1 LKSDTQNTTLELQLI
16 RGCTANDRKSQ
27 EKLYFHYFD
36 KMYAVC
42 AKYAKDESE
51 AISIL
56 NDGFLKV
63 FKNIQHFRNEGS
75 LEGWI
80 RKTIYHS
87 VADHFR
93 LKLNNVNFLLP
104 EENEGHFIKN
114 EEATQNL
121 FFEDIVKLI
130 DKLPAASARVLL
142 LYAVEGYNHKEI
154 GEMLEISESTSKW
167 HLANARQILR
177 DKLFKIYHITPKIS
191 GT

>member
-1 LKSDTQNTTLELQLI
+1 MKADHQNRDSEAQLI
-16 RGCTANDRKSQ
+16 QGCIINDRKCQ
-27 EKLYFHYFD
+27 ELLYKQYFD
-36 KMYAVC
+36 KMYALC
-42 AKYAKDESE
+42 AKYAKDETE
-51 AISIL
+51 AVTIL

-63 FKNIQHFRNEGS
+63 FKNIHHFRNEGS
-75 LEGWI
+75 FEGWI

-93 LKLNNVNFLLP
+93 MKVNNVNFLLP
-104 EENEGHFIKN
+104 DEHDGHFIRH

-121 FFEDIVKLI
+121 FFEDIVRLI

-167 HLANARQILR
+167 HLSNARQILR
-177 DKLFKIYHITPKIS
+177 DKLFKIYQVTPNIS